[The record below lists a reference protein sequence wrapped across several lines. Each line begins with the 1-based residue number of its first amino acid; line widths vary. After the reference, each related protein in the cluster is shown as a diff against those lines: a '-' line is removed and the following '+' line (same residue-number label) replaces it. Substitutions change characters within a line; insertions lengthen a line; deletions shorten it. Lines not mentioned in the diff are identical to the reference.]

1 MTNTARTAPPIPT
14 AEPDDA
20 SLGTTLDERTRHLCK
35 LLEKQM
41 LTGKLRLSFGD
52 YIRLIQW
59 RNHKGYD
66 RPHKTTVT
74 WSDPWWLGLIGEM
87 EEHPELKAVIADFKA
102 KGLHLRKRRDTLG
115 TSDPPPSGSEI

>member
-59 RNHKGYD
+59 REAKGYN
-66 RPHKTTVT
+66 RPQKTTAT
-74 WSDPWWLGLIGEM
+74 WSDPWWMGLIEQMHDRPEIKAIM
-87 EEHPELKAVIADFKA
+87 EEFKA
-102 KGLHLRKRRDTLG
+102 KGLNNRKK
-115 TSDPPPSGSEI
+115 DPSA

>member
-59 RNHKGYD
+59 REAKGYD
-66 RPHKTTVT
+66 RPHKTVVT

-87 EEHPELKAVIADFKA
+87 EDHPELKVVIADFKA
-102 KGLHLRKRRDTLG
+102 KGLHNRKK
-115 TSDPPPSGSEI
+115 DPHAQPSGS